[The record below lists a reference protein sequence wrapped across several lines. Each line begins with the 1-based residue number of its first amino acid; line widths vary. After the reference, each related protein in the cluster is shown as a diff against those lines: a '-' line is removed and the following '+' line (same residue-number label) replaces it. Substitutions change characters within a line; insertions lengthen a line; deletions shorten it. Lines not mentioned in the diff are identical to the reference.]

1 MKLTDL
7 NANAFVYGIEL
18 TESAQSLAEMYQK
31 IKNQIQKEIDN
42 GDSQRIKDMI
52 DAFKKKHEEP
62 LVTLATL
69 ILVHNRLKDRNSN
82 DQLVTVM
89 GSGIGT
95 LVHGNNDQSL
105 KALDVIRAEL
115 EKDDKAAIKKDGAK
129 TKSVYKAELQNRKN
143 IIQDGYK
150 GVDVGKYENFM
161 DSLNALLSVP
171 VRYAAAF
178 DKYHDRPV
186 KDTDGDGE
194 KKSSLEEMRKAFESL
209 KLPLD
214 SSRKLIKEAKDSIL
228 ESLDI
233 IADCGYLE
241 ESDLFE
247 SETEDAK
254 NTKYFMFIELSVH
267 TEQKP
272 VSGIPHKHYNVT
284 IGTVAKNV
292 DHARKNIK
300 SQVNKS
306 LKELNKKLKSM
317 KVTVVIKDKSQF
329 KTGRVYEGVDTIL
342 DKNIKGMTRV
352 DKLSSGVWFLDG
364 IEGNGNIGGIK
375 YAINGTASLSKS
387 SITRHLNKV
396 VNESLIME
404 SEKFTN
410 ILSTYSTSEI
420 TSDKID
426 EVMKVAKDAG
436 QATWDMLTKRDGI
449 ERVEAEKC
457 YNECVKKIM
466 NMLKVNQKIAEDVLN
481 HAVTELDKD

>member
-1 MKLTDL
+1 MD
-7 NANAFVYGIEL
+7 
-18 TESAQSLAEMYQK
+18 
-31 IKNQIQKEIDN
+31 
-42 GDSQRIKDMI
+42 
-52 DAFKKKHEEP
+52 
-62 LVTLATL
+62 
-69 ILVHNRLKDRNSN
+69 
-82 DQLVTVM
+82 
-89 GSGIGT
+89 SGIST
-95 LVHGNNDQSL
+95 LVHGNNEQSL
-105 KALDVIRAEL
+105 KALDNIKYNL
-115 EKDDKAAIKKDGAK
+115 ESSETSQGKI
-129 TKSVYKAELQNRKN
+129 YKAEFQSRNN

-150 GVDVGKYENFM
+150 GVNDGKYANFM
-161 DSLNALLSVP
+161 DSLDALLSVP
-171 VRYAAAF
+171 VKHAAAF
-178 DKYHDRPV
+178 DKYHRIPD
-186 KDTDGDGE
+186 KATNGD
-194 KKSSLEEMRKAFESL
+194 KVSSLEEMRKAFESL

-247 SETEDAK
+247 SESEDVK

-272 VSGIPHKHYNVT
+272 VSGIPHKHYYVT

-300 SQVNKS
+300 HQVNKS

-317 KVTVVIKDKSQF
+317 NVVVVIKDKSQF
-329 KTGRVYEGVDTIL
+329 NSGRVYEGIDTIL

-352 DKLSSGVWFLDG
+352 DKVSSGVWFLDG
-364 IEGNGNIGGIK
+364 IEGNGNISGIK
-375 YAINGTASLSKS
+375 YAVNGTASLSKT

-396 VNESLIME
+396 INESLIME
-404 SEKFTN
+404 TEKFTN

-426 EVMKVAKDAG
+426 EVMKIAKDAA
-436 QATWDMLTKRDGI
+436 QATWDMLAKRDGI

-457 YNECVKKIM
+457 YNECVKK
-466 NMLKVNQKIAEDVLN
+466 NYEHVESKSKNCSRCFKSCGFRVR
-481 HAVTELDKD
+481 